1 MPRSRDGT
9 FRALGPS
16 NALGRDPSRV
26 GARSPGPA
34 TPRERQIRTSRA
46 RPPTTSGAR
55 RTRTASPRATVSRDA
70 RDAYAFLRTAVRDL
84 SWLARDC
91 RDGNS
96 SGSKNLTGHR
106 GTLFRRCVAPPP
118 LRTSYGPRAAHLV
131 RARDSRT
138 GGTIHAP
145 STARPPS
152 LPPPP
157 RARSRHHHHHHEAH
171 SRSLSSLRSLSA
183 ALPARLRRLRP
194 SVFVRRRPS
203 PIITHPRRHHRGVAM
218 ISRRRLRLLG
228 DARRRV
234 SSRKTFPALVTPG
247 APRRTPRRRLLL
259 LLFAHERPRSEPL
272 GVRDVHLI
280 QFVIVPVR
288 GNLSPGAVRGE
299 AAEAATRRSQP
310 LPSPPPPPSPPRA
323 SRVTPRV
330 PAR

>member
-1 MPRSRDGT
+1 MSAPSRHSRTPLRQRRGWCLGVATGRS
-9 FRALGPS
+9 GPS
-16 NALGRDPSRV
+16 GPPNALGRDPSRV

-106 GTLFRRCVAPPP
+106 GTLFRRVRRATPSTYILWPSRRPPRPREGLANRGDDPRPLHRASSLTSPSPLASVPPP
-118 LRTSYGPRAAHLV
+118 
-131 RARDSRT
+131 
-138 GGTIHAP
+138 
-145 STARPPS
+145 
-152 LPPPP
+152 PPPP
-157 RARSRHHHHHHEAH
+157 RGPLPKPLEFALA
-171 SRSLSSLRSLSA
+171 LRGA
-183 ALPARLRRLRP
+183 PRRLRRLRP
-194 SVFVRRRPS
+194 SVFVRRRPF

-234 SSRKTFPALVTPG
+234 SSRKTFSRPRH
-247 APRRTPRRRLLL
+247 PRRAPPYASTTPSSPPL
-259 LLFAHERPRSEPL
+259 RPR
-272 GVRDVHLI
+272 
-280 QFVIVPVR
+280 
-288 GNLSPGAVRGE
+288 
-299 AAEAATRRSQP
+299 T
-310 LPSPPPPPSPPRA
+310 PPI
-323 SRVTPRV
+323 
-330 PAR
+330 